1 MNDVSHDELEWEVKR
16 QKDMALILAKQLNE
30 KIDECENWKEHLR
43 ACKDEMLLLN
53 REIASLNDLI
63 LSMTKHIK

>member
-1 MNDVSHDELEWEVKR
+1 MNDVRHDELEWEVKR

-43 ACKDEMLLLN
+43 ACKDEMILLN
-53 REIASLNDLI
+53 REIARLREI
-63 LSMTKHIK
+63 AVRGGIR